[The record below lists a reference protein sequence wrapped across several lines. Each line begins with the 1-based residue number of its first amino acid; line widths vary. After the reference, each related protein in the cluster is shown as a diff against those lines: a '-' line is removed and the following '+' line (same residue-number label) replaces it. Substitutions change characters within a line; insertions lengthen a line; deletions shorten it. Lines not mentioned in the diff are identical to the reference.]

1 MLQTFVEIA
10 KSGLNYAYHMR
21 TQPEKV
27 NDNFKSTHMEKPK
40 RVVIVGAG
48 RLMSG
53 LCAAYELAHVRHKVT
68 IIEKQS
74 RVGGRVKTHFS
85 KGLWADQV

>member
-27 NDNFKSTHMEKPK
+27 NDNFKYADTEKPLK

-48 RLMSG
+48 MSG
-53 LCAAYELAHVRHKVT
+53 LSAYELTQVGHKVT
-68 IIEKQS
+68 ILSLRSSHE
-74 RVGGRVKTHFS
+74 
-85 KGLWADQV
+85 WADR